1 MEKIPTKFEIE
12 KLIATIIEKPKELEL
27 KTTQLISKLVEQVE
41 NITTEIKDL
50 QGITKRL
57 EEISLS

>member
-27 KTTQLISKLVEQVE
+27 KTTQLIAKLVEQVE

-50 QGITKRL
+50 QEITKRL